1 MRLPYTA
8 MMTDGGGPQ
17 VEPTPTPTPTPTPAV
32 APVKITVKR
41 GDTLS
46 GIAKANGTTVE
57 QILASNPTLA
67 ARSKAGTTVLF
78 NGTTVR
84 IPAPV
89 ASPSRTD
96 SAASVRPDAEYDSRL
111 GPQGGLPAGVV
122 GGVTGG
128 TTGATTSTDTG
139 ATWTKAGTV
148 QTAAGPVDVDASGKA
163 ADGSTPIAVTGDTK
177 ATPTL
182 VDTITDDYG
191 NKIGVYSDGSKKTL
205 VSSGRKYRLTVDEDA
220 YAILERTLEDNGVGS
235 LAKILQGYMDRGL
248 GSEQAALEI
257 RKEPEYLK
265 RFAGNEQRR
274 KAGLNLLS
282 EAEYLELENSYMKT
296 SKAYGV
302 PNQLGTDRE
311 ARQASMA
318 TLIAGDVDA
327 VEFKDR
333 IDTVVTRVKNADK
346 GTKDTF
352 STFFGIKDEEL
363 IAYFLNPEANLPKLQ
378 EKVTAAEIGAA
389 ASAQNLATS
398 KEAATALAQFG
409 IDREAALKG
418 YEAIGEVLPTATK
431 LGQIYG
437 DTYTQATAEQ
447 EVFQG
452 TASAKRKRQQ
462 LAQREV
468 ATFSGSS
475 GRQRTGRPQGNTGQF

>member
-1 MRLPYTA
+1 MRLPVNVI
-8 MMTDGGGPQ
+8 DGGGEGVSTPAPTAVPVPNFTPQ
-17 VEPTPTPTPTPTPAV
+17 VKMPTPKKAPGQKGFVGPV
-32 APVKITVKR
+32 AP
-41 GDTLS
+41 
-46 GIAKANGTTVE
+46 KATS
-57 QILASNPTLA
+57 A
-67 ARSKAGTTVLF
+67 
-78 NGTTVR
+78 
-84 IPAPV
+84 
-89 ASPSRTD
+89 SRTD
-96 SAASVRPDAEYDSRL
+96 SAASVDSRAALNKLTGGQTLTDAERMALGL
-111 GPQGGLPAGVV
+111 GPLGGLPAGVV
-122 GGVTGG
+122 AGVTGG
-128 TTGATTSTDTG
+128 TTGTGTGTGTGAGTGTGTST
-139 ATWTKAGTV
+139 TWTKAGTV
-148 QTAAGPVDVDASGKA
+148 QTASGLVDVDASGKA

-177 ATPTL
+177 EAPTL
-182 VDTITDDYG
+182 VDTVTDDYG

-220 YAILERTLEDNGVGS
+220 YAILERTLEDNGVGD
-235 LAKILQGYMDRGL
+235 LAKVLQGYMDRGL

-257 RKEPEYLK
+257 RKEPAYLK

-363 IAYFLNPEANLPKLQ
+363 IAYFLNPEANLAKLQ

-389 ASAQNLATS
+389 ASAQNLTTS
-398 KEAATALAQFG
+398 KDAATALAQFG

-431 LGQIYG
+431 LGEIYG
-437 DTYTQATAEQ
+437 DKYTQATAEQ
-447 EVFQG
+447 EVFKG
-452 TASAKRKRQQ
+452 AASAKRKRQQ
-462 LAQREV
+462 LAEREV

>member
-1 MRLPYTA
+1 MRLPMNPASGYTNPKA
-8 MMTDGGGPQ
+8 PGNQ
-17 VEPTPTPTPTPTPAV
+17 SAVPTKPKPLTA
-32 APVKITVKR
+32 AEKQKEA
-41 GDTLS
+41 DKKML
-46 GIAKANGTTVE
+46 AKLEA
-57 QILASNPTLA
+57 QLAKQRATLA
-67 ARSKAGTTVLF
+67 ALEKSQAQ
-78 NGTTVR
+78 
-84 IPAPV
+84 AQ
-89 ASPSRTD
+89 ASTTD
-96 SAASVRPDAEYDSRL
+96 SAASVGSSVRPDAELDARL
-111 GPQGGLPAGVV
+111 ASLGLNS
-122 GGVTGG
+122 G
-128 TTGATTSTDTG
+128 TTPGAGAGAGTGTGTGTG

-148 QTAAGPVDVDASGKA
+148 QTASGPVDVDASGKA

-177 ATPTL
+177 EAPTL
-182 VDTITDDYG
+182 VDTVTDDYG

-220 YAILERTLEDNGVGS
+220 YSILQRTLEDNGVGD
-235 LAKILQGYMDRGL
+235 LAKVLQGYMDRGF

-257 RKEPEYLK
+257 RKEPAYLK

-282 EAEYLELENSYMKT
+282 EAEYLALEDSYMRT

-363 IAYFLNPEANLPKLQ
+363 IAYFLNPEANLAKLQ

-418 YEAIGEVLPTATK
+418 YEAVGEVLPTATK
-431 LGQIYG
+431 LGEIYG
-437 DTYTQATAEQ
+437 DKYTQATAEQ

-462 LAQREV
+462 LAEREV

>member
-1 MRLPYTA
+1 MRLPVNVI
-8 MMTDGGGPQ
+8 DGGGEGVSTPAPTAVRVPNFTPQ
-17 VEPTPTPTPTPTPAV
+17 VKMPKPKKTPGQSGFVGPV
-32 APVKITVKR
+32 AP
-41 GDTLS
+41 
-46 GIAKANGTTVE
+46 KATSV
-57 QILASNPTLA
+57 
-67 ARSKAGTTVLF
+67 
-78 NGTTVR
+78 
-84 IPAPV
+84 
-89 ASPSRTD
+89 SRTD
-96 SAASVRPDAEYDSRL
+96 SAASVDSRAALNKLTGGQTLTDAERMALGL
-111 GPQGGLPAGVV
+111 GPLGGLPAGVV
-122 GGVTGG
+122 AGVTGG
-128 TTGATTSTDTG
+128 TTGTGTNTGTGTATGT
-139 ATWTKAGTV
+139 TWTKAGTV
-148 QTAAGPVDVDASGKA
+148 QTASGPVDVDASGKA
-163 ADGSTPIAVTGDTK
+163 ADGSTPISVTGDAGT
-177 ATPTL
+177 TPTL
-182 VDTITDDYG
+182 VDTVTDDYG

-220 YAILERTLEDNGVGS
+220 YAILERTLEDNGIGD
-235 LAKILQGYMDRGL
+235 LAKVLQGYMDRGL

-257 RKEPEYLK
+257 RKEPAYEK
-265 RFAGNEQRR
+265 RFAGNVQRR

-282 EAEYLELENSYMKT
+282 EAEYLALEDSYMRT

-311 ARQASMA
+311 TRQASMA

-431 LGQIYG
+431 LGDIYG
-437 DTYTQATAEQ
+437 DKYTQATAEE
-447 EVFQG
+447 EVFRG

-462 LAQREV
+462 LAEREV

>member
-1 MRLPYTA
+1 MRLPMNPASGYTNPKA
-8 MMTDGGGPQ
+8 PGNQ
-17 VEPTPTPTPTPTPAV
+17 SAVPTKPKPLTA
-32 APVKITVKR
+32 AEKQKEA
-41 GDTLS
+41 DKKML
-46 GIAKANGTTVE
+46 AKLEA
-57 QILASNPTLA
+57 QLAKQRATLA
-67 ARSKAGTTVLF
+67 ALEKSQAQ
-78 NGTTVR
+78 
-84 IPAPV
+84 AQ
-89 ASPSRTD
+89 ASTTD
-96 SAASVRPDAEYDSRL
+96 SAASVGSSVRPDAELDARL
-111 GPQGGLPAGVV
+111 ASLGLNS
-122 GGVTGG
+122 
-128 TTGATTSTDTG
+128 GATPGAGAGAGTGTGTGTG

-148 QTAAGPVDVDASGKA
+148 QTASGPVDVDASGKA

-177 ATPTL
+177 EAPTL
-182 VDTITDDYG
+182 VDTVTDDYG

-220 YAILERTLEDNGVGS
+220 YSILQRTLEDNGVGD
-235 LAKILQGYMDRGL
+235 LAKVLQGYMDRGF

-257 RKEPEYLK
+257 RKEPAYLK

-282 EAEYLELENSYMKT
+282 EAEYLALEDSYMRT

-363 IAYFLNPEANLPKLQ
+363 IAYFLNPEANLAKLQ

-418 YEAIGEVLPTATK
+418 YEAVGEVLPTATK
-431 LGQIYG
+431 LGEIYG
-437 DTYTQATAEQ
+437 DKYTQATAEQ

-462 LAQREV
+462 LAEREV

>member
-1 MRLPYTA
+1 MRLPMNPASGYTNPKA
-8 MMTDGGGPQ
+8 PGNQSAVPK
-17 VEPTPTPTPTPTPAV
+17 PTAPKPV
-32 APVKITVKR
+32 APTAA
-41 GDTLS
+41 
-46 GIAKANGTTVE
+46 AKQKEADKKM
-57 QILASNPTLA
+57 LAEAQALLAKQKATLA
-67 ARSKAGTTVLF
+67 KLEKLQAQ
-78 NGTTVR
+78 
-84 IPAPV
+84 
-89 ASPSRTD
+89 ASTTD
-96 SAASVRPDAEYDSRL
+96 SAAGRAANDYLNL
-111 GPQGGLPAGVV
+111 GPTGGLASGTIAGVNAPA
-122 GGVTGG
+122 TGTG
-128 TTGATTSTDTG
+128 TGTGAGTG
-139 ATWTKAGTV
+139 TGTTWTKAGTV
-148 QTAAGPVDVDASGKA
+148 QTASGPVDVDASGKA
-163 ADGSTPIAVTGDTK
+163 ADGSIPIAVTDNTG
-177 ATPTL
+177 AAPTL

-220 YAILERTLEDNGVGS
+220 YAILERTLEDNGIGG
-235 LAKILQGYMDRGL
+235 LAKVLQGYMDRGL

-257 RKEPEYLK
+257 RKEPAYLK

-282 EAEYLELENSYMKT
+282 EAEYLALEDSYMRT

-431 LGQIYG
+431 LGEIYG
-437 DTYTQATAEQ
+437 DKYTQATAEQ

-452 TASAKRKRQQ
+452 TASAKRRRQQ
-462 LAQREV
+462 LAEREV

>member
-1 MRLPYTA
+1 
-8 MMTDGGGPQ
+8 
-17 VEPTPTPTPTPTPAV
+17 
-32 APVKITVKR
+32 
-41 GDTLS
+41 
-46 GIAKANGTTVE
+46 
-57 QILASNPTLA
+57 
-67 ARSKAGTTVLF
+67 
-78 NGTTVR
+78 
-84 IPAPV
+84 
-89 ASPSRTD
+89 
-96 SAASVRPDAEYDSRL
+96 
-111 GPQGGLPAGVV
+111 
-122 GGVTGG
+122 
-128 TTGATTSTDTG
+128 
-139 ATWTKAGTV
+139 
-148 QTAAGPVDVDASGKA
+148 
-163 ADGSTPIAVTGDTK
+163 
-177 ATPTL
+177 
-182 VDTITDDYG
+182 
-191 NKIGVYSDGSKKTL
+191 
-205 VSSGRKYRLTVDEDA
+205 
-220 YAILERTLEDNGVGS
+220 
-235 LAKILQGYMDRGL
+235 MDRGL

-257 RKEPEYLK
+257 RKEPAYLK

-282 EAEYLELENSYMKT
+282 EAEYLALEDSYMRT

-352 STFFGIKDEEL
+352 GTFFGIKDEEL
-363 IAYFLNPEANLPKLQ
+363 IAYFLNPEANLAKLQ

-389 ASAQNLATS
+389 ASAQNLTTS
-398 KEAATALAQFG
+398 KDAATALAQFG

-431 LGQIYG
+431 LGEIYG
-437 DTYTQATAEQ
+437 DKYTQATAEQ

-462 LAQREV
+462 LAEREV
-468 ATFSGSS
+468 AAFSGSS

>member
-1 MRLPYTA
+1 MRLPYTAA

-17 VEPTPTPTPTPTPAV
+17 AEPTSTTTQTTEKPPAA
-32 APVKITVKR
+32 APIKIIVKR

-57 QILASNPTLA
+57 QILANNPTLA
-67 ARSKAGTTVLF
+67 ARSKAGKTVLF

-89 ASPSRTD
+89 APPSTTD
-96 SAASVRPDAEYDSRL
+96 STSGAGGNDA
-111 GPQGGLPAGVV
+111 G
-122 GGVTGG
+122 TGDG
-128 TTGATTSTDTG
+128 TGTDTNTG
-139 ATWTKAGTV
+139 TWTKAGTV
-148 QTAAGPVDVDASGKA
+148 QTASGPVDVDAKGMA
-163 ADGSTPIAVTGDTK
+163 QDGSTPIAVTGDTK
-177 ATPTL
+177 ETPTL

-220 YAILERTLEDNGVGS
+220 YAILERTLEDNGVGG
-235 LAKILQGYMDRGL
+235 LAKVLQGYMERGL

-265 RFAGNEQRR
+265 RFAGNEARR

-296 SKAYGV
+296 SKAYGI

-311 ARQASMA
+311 TRQANMA

-327 VEFKDR
+327 IEFKDR
-333 IDTVVTRVKNADK
+333 VDTVVTRVKNADK
-346 GTKDTF
+346 LTKDTF
-352 STFFGIKDEEL
+352 NSFFGIKDEEL

-389 ASAQNLATS
+389 AKGQSLATS
-398 KEAATALAQFG
+398 LDAATALAQYG
-409 IDREAALKG
+409 VTQEQARTG

-431 LGQIYG
+431 LGEIYG
-437 DTYTQATAEQ
+437 DKYTQATAEQ

-462 LAQREV
+462 LAEREV
-468 ATFSGSS
+468 AAFSGSS
-475 GRQRTGRPQGNTGQF
+475 GRMRSGRPTGNTGQF